1 MSNKYIDRYSTKETQ
16 ADIDNSG
23 QADSKPSDNIEF
35 EVNSTEDNNGLND
48 ETTEDVVDNEIS
60 LYDND
65 EERQLRVDVLGEEF
79 VDADDLRLKRL
90 LTNSNK
96 KKNVS
101 SKDFLS
107 EAGFEL
113 LEVANSSEFKEFANK
128 KNIGD
133 KHLFDITSEI
143 IKNNDVSKIK
153 FLSSA
158 VDAFKSLKESRPV
171 NIGIPTGFSQS
182 SSSGYDKQKVV
193 KLDRELKRTRVGSP
207 EYKEAIKRLQDY
219 LKEK

>member
-1 MSNKYIDRYSTKETQ
+1 MSNKYLDHYNTPT
-16 ADIDNSG
+16 DNDSR
-23 QADSKPSDNIEF
+23 QADSKPSNNIEF
-35 EVNSTEDNNGLND
+35 DVDSIENDDLSDNLS
-48 ETTEDVVDNEIS
+48 EDVVDDEIS

-65 EERQLRVDVLGEEF
+65 EERQLRVDVLGENF

-96 KKNVS
+96 KKNLS

-133 KHLFDITSEI
+133 KHLFDVTSEI

-153 FLSSA
+153 FLSHF
-158 VDAFKSLKESRPV
+158 VF
-171 NIGIPTGFSQS
+171 II
-182 SSSGYDKQKVV
+182 
-193 KLDRELKRTRVGSP
+193 
-207 EYKEAIKRLQDY
+207 
-219 LKEK
+219 